1 MNGRKLL
8 WMCCVWP
15 EPDSSAAGT
24 RTKQLLLAAVKRG
37 FNVTAVSGAES
48 SPYRSAL
55 ENCGVATACF
65 PPNDS
70 AFDHF
75 IRELAP
81 DCVIFDRFML
91 EEQFGWRVRHAAP
104 DALRVLDTV
113 DLHSLRR
120 ARHREFSA
128 VTDGAGAMWVP
139 ADTFTAEDGLREL
152 AAIHRSDLAL
162 CVSTAEIE
170 LLRGLGGVGS
180 EKIRRVSLLYPATED
195 IRGYDDRADFV
206 AIGGLNHAPNAD
218 SFDVLASVV
227 WPKIRAALVMRGQAT
242 SPSLHLWG
250 SYPTQSFRALA
261 NPALGI
267 AVHGRAEAA
276 LPLLSRYRVNLAP
289 LRFGAGV
296 KGKVADGWA
305 VGTPCVGTEIA
316 AEGMTEQG
324 VFGGEVAKD
333 WDAFAR
339 AAADL
344 YADQERWNLA
354 SLQGIRLV
362 NALFNHELESEK
374 LFQSIDI
381 SASQLSEMRARNVI
395 GAILWREQF
404 RSAEYMSRWIEAKN
418 KLAPATV

>member
-55 ENCGVATACF
+55 ESCGVATACF

-70 AFDHF
+70 AFDQF
-75 IRELAP
+75 VSELAP

-91 EEQFGWRVRHAAP
+91 EEQFGWRVRQVAP

-120 ARHREFSA
+120 ARQREFS
-128 VTDGAGAMWVP
+128 TFSNGTGAMWVP
-139 ADTFTAEDGLREL
+139 ADTFTAEDGLREI
-152 AAIHRSDLAL
+152 AAIHRCDLAL
-162 CVSTAEIE
+162 CVSSAEIE
-170 LLRGLGGVGS
+170 LLGGLGGIGS
-180 EKIRRVSLLYPATED
+180 EKIRRVSLLYPATGD
-195 IRGYDDRADFV
+195 IRGFDDRMDFV

-218 SFDVLASVV
+218 SFNVLASVV
-227 WPKIRAALVMRGQAT
+227 WPKIRAALIQRECT
-242 SPSLHLWG
+242 TLPLLHLWG

-261 NPALGI
+261 NPARGI

-276 LPLLSRYRVNLAP
+276 LPLLSGYRVNLAP

-333 WDAFAR
+333 WDAFAH

-344 YADQERWNLA
+344 YADRERWNLA
-354 SLQGIRLV
+354 SLQGTHLV

-374 LFQSIDI
+374 LFHSIDI
-381 SASQLSEMRARNVI
+381 SASQLSAMRARNVI

-404 RSAEYMSRWIEAKN
+404 RSAEYMSRWIEVKN
-418 KLAPATV
+418 KLPPSTV